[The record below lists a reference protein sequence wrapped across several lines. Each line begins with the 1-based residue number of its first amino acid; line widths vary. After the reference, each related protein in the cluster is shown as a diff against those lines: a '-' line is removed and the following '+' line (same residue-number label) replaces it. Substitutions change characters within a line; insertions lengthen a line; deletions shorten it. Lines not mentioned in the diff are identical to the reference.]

1 MEQESIIL
9 EENESICISQATNG
23 ENSQEIK
30 IAIRELDE
38 ETQTIEF

>member
-1 MEQESIIL
+1 MEQENL
-9 EENESICISQATNG
+9 VLKENEHNVVQVTN
-23 ENSQEIK
+23 EKKSQEIK